1 MAQYTKLNVP
11 NKTGNTILD
20 ILSILLTL
28 LKVFF
33 ASCGLVSGLTLWGS
47 EVVVAL
53 LEMVGRTESLV
64 MFGP

>member
-33 ASCGLVSGLTLWGS
+33 ASCGLVSGLALWDS